1 MQLKCH
7 LSSTCSK
14 LGLKEVNQNVQYCLT
29 NLQRLNEKID
39 ATNTYLDSID
49 ANVKDIRD
57 AIIATNDKI
66 DKTNEKLDNVN
77 NNITNNNVSADSST
91 LPTDNTNDI
100 TEDGFNNIFTQL
112 YNTFTSGAA
121 KDVVVNVPFTNKSFT
136 INVSSVYGNADLGLV
151 SVLIKSF
158 WYFTICYFIV
168 TDISHKINKI
178 KSGDIEHV
186 QSDNIKE
193 DML

>member
-1 MQLKCH
+1 MICY
-7 LSSTCSK
+7 K

-39 ATNTYLDSID
+39 TTNTYLDSID
-49 ANVKDIRD
+49 ANIKDIRD
-57 AIIATNDKI
+57 AIISTNNKI

-91 LPTDNTNDI
+91 LPTDNTDDP
-100 TEDGFNNIFTQL
+100 TSSGFDNIFTQL
-112 YNTFTSGAA
+112 YNTFTTGAA

-136 INVSSVYGNADLGLV
+136 INAASVYGNTDLGLV

-186 QSDNIKE
+186 QMDNVKE